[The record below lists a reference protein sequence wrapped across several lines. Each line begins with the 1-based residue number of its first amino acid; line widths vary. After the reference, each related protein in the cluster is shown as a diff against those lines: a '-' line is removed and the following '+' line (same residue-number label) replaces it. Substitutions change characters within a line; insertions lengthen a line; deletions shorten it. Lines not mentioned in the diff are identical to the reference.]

1 MKLGSRLIIGGIA
14 GFVATMAMTAALR
27 RVQDK
32 ASGKGKDIAPA
43 PADDLAPDL
52 GLFAHF
58 AYGAACGAL
67 LAVANPRPGRIAG
80 SLAGGGIW
88 LASEM
93 GWLPPLAVLAP
104 VNAHPLRRHLVTLS
118 AHVSW
123 GASTAQAIRELG
135 ATRTAMTAT
144 FPLPLAGGGQ
154 GVGPVGL

>member
-27 RVQDK
+27 RVQEK
-32 ASGKGKDIAPA
+32 AGKANGDRAA
-43 PADDLAPDL
+43 QADDLAPDL

-67 LAVANPRPGRIAG
+67 LAVASPRPGRIAG
-80 SLAGGGIW
+80 SIAGGGIW

-93 GWLPPLAVLAP
+93 GWLPPLAVLEP
-104 VNAHPLRRHLVTLS
+104 VNTHPLRRHLVTLS

-135 ATRTAMTAT
+135 ATRTALTAT
-144 FPLPLAGGGQ
+144 TLPAIRR
-154 GVGPVGL
+154 